1 MNLIFNSIFYNKHL
15 KKNRTFRV
23 SVTETLQL
31 GFQNKKSENT
41 RLQQSWNHNG
51 NSRNTQEVFGFKS
64 LNSINLPE
72 SLLLVRSHD
81 LDHK

>member
-15 KKNRTFRV
+15 KKIEPFEFR
-23 SVTETLQL
+23 SPKL
-31 GFQNKKSENT
+31 FNSDFKIKKSENT

-51 NSRNTQEVFGFKS
+51 NSRNTQEVFSFKS

>member
-31 GFQNKKSENT
+31 GFQNKKKREHQT
-41 RLQQSWNHNG
+41 PTKL
-51 NSRNTQEVFGFKS
+51 
-64 LNSINLPE
+64 E
-72 SLLLVRSHD
+72 S
-81 LDHK
+81 